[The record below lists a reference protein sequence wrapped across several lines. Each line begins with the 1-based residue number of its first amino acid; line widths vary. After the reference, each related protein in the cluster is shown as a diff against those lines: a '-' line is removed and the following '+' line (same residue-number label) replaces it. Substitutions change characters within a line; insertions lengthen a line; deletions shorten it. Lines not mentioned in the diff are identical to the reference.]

1 MPPQLILASTSPY
14 RQELLAR
21 LGVAFTAV
29 RPRVDEEALKDPRLS
44 PRELAEYL
52 ALAKAESL
60 SEVYPHAVIIGS
72 DQVCA
77 CGERILGKPDSPT
90 ACAQQLALLSGRK
103 HQLFTAVAVW
113 HQQQIKRF
121 VHISSLS
128 MRSLSEAEIEAYIAA
143 DSPLG
148 CAGSYKLESQG
159 RGLFSQIETTDETAI
174 IGLPLVEL
182 SHLLRE
188 LALLPPDASSV

>member
-1 MPPQLILASTSPY
+1 
-14 RQELLAR
+14 
-21 LGVAFTAV
+21 
-29 RPRVDEEALKDPRLS
+29 
-44 PRELAEYL
+44 
-52 ALAKAESL
+52 
-60 SEVYPHAVIIGS
+60 
-72 DQVCA
+72 
-77 CGERILGKPDSPT
+77 
-90 ACAQQLALLSGRK
+90 
-103 HQLFTAVAVW
+103 
-113 HQQQIKRF
+113 
-121 VHISSLS
+121 